1 MSLKRPWGSFCAAE
15 LPVQQVISTEFS
27 FGPPGCSQRH
37 VVCEHRSESRQ
48 KNCWVCAAGSTG
60 WGLRGAVGA
69 VGAVGGCQGLLGA
82 IGAAPSQGVTAA
94 HVTC

>member
-48 KNCWVCAAGSTG
+48 KNCWVCAAGSMG
-60 WGLRGAVGA
+60 WGLRGP
-69 VGAVGGCQGLLGA
+69 VGAVGGCGGLLGA